1 MSSLSSFQL
10 EVLQHPSRSRMT
22 GFGSTDRRSL
32 DPPPVV
38 RLKARD
44 ENGILVRD
52 SAFES
57 ETMLCHAELWQA
69 EDGQER
75 EQRNHVWSEREVVRN
90 LLGTLT
96 VPGRRLKDQFGN
108 ASVLFVF
115 NDLAVRTE
123 GTFTLRFTV
132 LDLNS
137 KMDSPV
143 SPPLAREF
151 SHPFRVYS
159 PKSFPGMQTS
169 TQLTKA
175 LAKQGVKLILRKS
188 TRSENSGEEGEGD
201 GEVDGEEED
210 DPEPGPRP
218 TSSSNNTNHTNG
230 VGTSAHAHTSR
241 GGHWEEEGSSA
252 SD

>member
-1 MSSLSSFQL
+1 MDWMLPLSTPSAYGPTIHFKTGQFAGMGRTFQL
-10 EVLQHPSRSRMT
+10 DVLQHPSRSRMT

-38 RLKARD
+38 RLKVRD

-57 ETMLCHAELWQA
+57 DTMVCHTELWQA
-69 EDGQER
+69 EEGQER
-75 EQRNHVWSEREVVRN
+75 EQRNHVWRERKVVRN

-96 VPGRRLKDQFGN
+96 VPGRRLKDQWGN

-132 LDLNS
+132 LDLDS
-137 KMDSPV
+137 KMDSRV

-151 SHPFRVYS
+151 SRPFHVYS

-169 TQLTKA
+169 TPLTKA
-175 LAKQGVKLILRKS
+175 LARQGVKLILHKS
-188 TRSENSGEEGEGD
+188 TLSENSGKESEGD
-201 GEVDGEEED
+201 GEEETILR
-210 DPEPGPRP
+210 PVRRP
-218 TSSSNNTNHTNG
+218 T
-230 VGTSAHAHTSR
+230 
-241 GGHWEEEGSSA
+241 
-252 SD
+252 